1 MENTPLRPAAGDTN
15 MVRTLVIT
23 VDRDND
29 LGVKA
34 GIRGPVIGRKATLT
48 AALRLGIADPEE
60 SDTNAI
66 LGALHHHDRLNERTE
81 GDDEVEIAILTGDVR
96 VGPRSDRAIA
106 SQLDEVIQEFQPD
119 TAVLI
124 TDGADDEA
132 SLPIITSRVRV
143 DHVEKIIVRQSKG
156 IESTYYYIAKAI
168 EDPRWRAKLLVPVA
182 LFLIIFG
189 LGLIL
194 PNGAVLIGA
203 MPLIIGIWILAKGLG
218 WEQQLERLMIDMR
231 ESATGGIWSSLLW
244 GLSIVSVLFS
254 ILTFYSV
261 FYGTTAELNTYV
273 LDAFSRIDN
282 FNIDA
287 VNRNIAVWVIAI
299 DQALTWILV
308 ATFSFVLSLGVL
320 RWKEGSFTGQS
331 MSLIGLGAVIYAVS
345 KAVIEVTLAELGGG
359 DFQLDAG
366 NVYET
371 WVFPIFAII
380 LYYLLRTAIE
390 SLSADAEDDGGN
402 RYWGI

>member
-1 MENTPLRPAAGDTN
+1 MGKTPLRSAAGDSK

-48 AALRLGIADPEE
+48 AALRLGITDPEE

-261 FYGTTAELNTYV
+261 FYGTTAELNAYV
-273 LDAFSRIDN
+273 LDTFNRIDT
-282 FNIDA
+282 FDIDS

-331 MSLIGLGAVIYAVS
+331 MLLIGLGAVIYAVS
-345 KAVIEVTLAELGGG
+345 KAVIEVILAELGGG

-371 WVFPIFAII
+371 WIFPIFAII

-390 SLSADAEDDGGN
+390 SVTAETEDDGGN

>member
-1 MENTPLRPAAGDTN
+1 
-15 MVRTLVIT
+15 MVRTLVLTI
-23 VDRDND
+23 DRDND

-48 AALRLGIADPEE
+48 AALRLDIADPEE

-66 LGALHHHDRLNERTE
+66 LGALHHHDRLNERAE
-81 GDDEVEIAILTGDVR
+81 AGDAVEVAILTGDVR

-119 TAVLI
+119 TAVLV

-143 DHVEKIIVRQSKG
+143 DHVEKIIVRQSRG

-168 EDPRWRAKLLVPVA
+168 EDPRWRAKLLVPIA
-182 LFLIIFG
+182 LFLMILG

-194 PNGAVLIGA
+194 PGGGALIGA
-203 MPLIIGIWILAKGLG
+203 MPLIMGIWILAKGLG

-244 GLSIVSVLFS
+244 GLSIVSFLLS
-254 ILTFYSV
+254 ILTAYQV
-261 FYGTTAELNTYV
+261 FYGSPAELEGYV
-273 LDAFSRIDN
+273 VETFSGIESFELDAISRD
-282 FNIDA
+282 
-287 VNRNIAVWVIAI
+287 VAVWVIAF

-308 ATFSFVLSLGVL
+308 ATFSFILSLGVL
-320 RWKEGSFTGQS
+320 RWKEGTFTGQS
-331 MSLIGLGAVIYAVS
+331 MVIIAFGAVVYSIS
-345 KAVIEVTLAELGGG
+345 KAVIEVVLAELGGG
-359 DFQLDAG
+359 DYALEFTTVSA
-366 NVYET
+366 T
-371 WVFPIFAII
+371 WGFPILVLLA
-380 LYYLLRTAIE
+380 YYVLRTAVE
-390 SLSADAEDDGGN
+390 SVTSEAGDDGSN
-402 RYWGI
+402 RFWGI